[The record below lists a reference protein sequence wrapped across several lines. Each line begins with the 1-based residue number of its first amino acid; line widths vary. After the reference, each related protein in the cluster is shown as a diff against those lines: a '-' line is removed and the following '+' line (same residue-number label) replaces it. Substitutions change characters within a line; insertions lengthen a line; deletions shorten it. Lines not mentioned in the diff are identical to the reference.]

1 MLQPEDRHR
10 HRLPTVSG
18 PSCTVQ
24 SRPHV
29 RGSRVGHASTGEMEK
44 KEKKPPALPLPPSPQ
59 ELVPMHEMMS
69 YVARAPI
76 RWALISLF
84 QRVKNQ
90 GMSD

>member
-1 MLQPEDRHR
+1 
-10 HRLPTVSG
+10 
-18 PSCTVQ
+18 
-24 SRPHV
+24 
-29 RGSRVGHASTGEMEK
+29 MEK